1 MTKLV
6 HQAYIISDL
15 HLGGRFPVGE
25 DRGFRMMDCPGVLA
39 EFIRL
44 LAARPPTAPTLELI
58 INGDFLDFLAEADA
72 DGTWK
77 AFRDQPGAAVAV
89 FLTIADRPEDGA
101 VFDALAGFLDRGHRL
116 TILLG
121 NHDIELAWPE
131 VRAAFEKRLSIRK
144 QTPAFNLRWL
154 YDGEALIIGDAL
166 IEHGNRYDPANFVDH
181 QRLRRVREL
190 RSRRLHA
197 READIFYPP
206 MGSRLVAEIMNPI
219 KKDYP
224 FIDLLKPESEPL
236 IALLLTLDPSK
247 RGHLGALARLIP
259 KLPLNVT
266 GTPADPAYRQRIADR
281 AGDEG
286 ISRTA
291 IADHGSGEDDD
302 AVLAA
307 LLAEMHP
314 PEQAATA
321 RATVQRIRQEGSDDA
336 STDEGIS
343 RTPVSSFGERLNSGL
358 TLIKL
363 LFTKRDRAIETRL
376 PLLRQA
382 VRALRGD
389 QTFDDTVETGKRYHR
404 AAEQLGEG
412 GGGVDGGAAPP
423 GFRYVVFGHTHHRKK
438 ITLPNGTT
446 YVNTGTWARLM
457 KFPDDLI
464 SDDDA
469 IAGKALEAFLASI
482 QSATYKTDFVPTY
495 ARLDLRDDDRVE
507 TIELLEFD
515 GKMVG

>member
-1 MTKLV
+1 MPCRHASHDLVAAADAAVVLWRSAARADAPQQYQLLHLADAIFTLEARTPGPSNPRVPPMTSIV

-15 HLGGRFPVGE
+15 HLGGRFPCGE
-25 DRGFRMMDCPGVLA
+25 DRGFRMMDRPDVLA

-89 FLTIADRPEDGA
+89 FRMIADRPEDGA

-131 VRAAFEKRLSIRK
+131 VRAAFEKRLSTRK

-154 YDGEALIIGDAL
+154 YDGEALIVGDAL

-197 READIFYPP
+197 REGDIFYPP

-247 RGHLGALARLIP
+247 RGHLGALARLDP
-259 KLPLNVT
+259 EAAAQRDRYARRPRLP
-266 GTPADPAYRQRIADR
+266 PADRRAAEARRASRAPRIAAR
-281 AGDEG
+281 GPGRGRRLPSSRPSSPSCIHSGAGCRGTRSGRGDLRQEGADGASSDEG
-286 ISRTA
+286 ISRA
-291 IADHGSGEDDD
+291 
-302 AVLAA
+302 
-307 LLAEMHP
+307 
-314 PEQAATA
+314 
-321 RATVQRIRQEGSDDA
+321 
-336 STDEGIS
+336 
-343 RTPVSSFGERLNSGL
+343 PVSSLGRTSQVGVDPDQAAVHEARPRVRDPAAPAAPGSAGAARRPNLRRHR
-358 TLIKL
+358 
-363 LFTKRDRAIETRL
+363 RDRQAL
-376 PLLRQA
+376 PPGR
-382 VRALRGD
+382 RTPR
-389 QTFDDTVETGKRYHR
+389 R
-404 AAEQLGEG
+404 
-412 GGGVDGGAAPP
+412 GAAGASTAAPRRP
-423 GFRYVVFGHTHHRKK
+423 G
-438 ITLPNGTT
+438 
-446 YVNTGTWARLM
+446 
-457 KFPDDLI
+457 
-464 SDDDA
+464 
-469 IAGKALEAFLASI
+469 
-482 QSATYKTDFVPTY
+482 SATSCSGTPTT
-495 ARLDLRDDDRVE
+495 ARRSPSR
-507 TIELLEFD
+507 TARPT
-515 GKMVG
+515 